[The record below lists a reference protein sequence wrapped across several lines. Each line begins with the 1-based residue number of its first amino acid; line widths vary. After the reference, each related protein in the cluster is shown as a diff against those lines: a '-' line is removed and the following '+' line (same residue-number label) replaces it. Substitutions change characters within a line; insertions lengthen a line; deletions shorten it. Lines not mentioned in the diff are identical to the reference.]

1 MSNKIRQSNEVKGI
15 VMFNMEIKLSQF
27 ADDTNLLCS
36 DITSVKNALT
46 ILESFGEVSGLKLNI
61 DKTKAM
67 WLGKL
72 VNNKE
77 KPLDLKWV
85 KNPTRTLGI
94 YVSYDSQAND
104 KLNFETKIQKFQ
116 TKLDIW
122 RSRDLTLFGKVL
134 ISKTLGISSLVYSMS
149 NIDVPKEVIPD
160 VQRRLFKFV
169 WNNKQDKIKRTSLYQ
184 DFEKGGL
191 RMPDIETFFIT
202 IK

>member
-1 MSNKIRQSNEVKGI
+1 
-15 VMFNMEIKLSQF
+15 MFKNEIKLSQF

-36 DITSVKNALT
+36 DVTSVKNALT

-61 DKTKAM
+61 EKAKAM

-77 KPLDLKWV
+77 KPLDLEWI

-94 YVSYDSQAND
+94 YVSYDSQGNN
-104 KLNFETKIQKFQ
+104 KLNFESKIQKLQ

-134 ISKTLGISSLVYSMS
+134 ISKALGISSLVYS
-149 NIDVPKEVIPD
+149 NIDIPKEVIPD
-160 VQRRLFKFV
+160 VQSRLFKFL
-169 WNNKQDKIKRTSLYQ
+169 WNNKQDKIL
-184 DFEKGGL
+184 KGCA
-191 RMPDIETFFIT
+191 FIR
-202 IK
+202 ILKKVAYACRILKL

>member
-27 ADDTNLLCS
+27 ADDTNLFCS
-36 DITSVKNALT
+36 DITSEKNALM

-61 DKTKAM
+61 EKTKAM

-94 YVSYDSQAND
+94 YVSYDSQGND

-116 TKLDIW
+116 TKLEI
-122 RSRDLTLFGKVL
+122 R
-134 ISKTLGISSLVYSMS
+134 YM
-149 NIDVPKEVIPD
+149 E
-160 VQRRLFKFV
+160 
-169 WNNKQDKIKRTSLYQ
+169 IKRPNTFWEGTDQQ
-184 DFEKGGL
+184 DL
-191 RMPDIETFFIT
+191 RYILPCVFYVEY
-202 IK
+202 